1 MKNEIRN
8 LGIFELHSL
17 YKEKKL
23 SPAEAAAALLKEIH
37 ENDSCNAF
45 ASLLDGSALAAA
57 KESEKRY
64 IAGNDLGM
72 MDGIP
77 FGVKDIFHSA
87 GHPTTMA
94 SRIFKDFIPDHD
106 AAVISLLKK
115 NGAVLLGKT
124 NTHEFACSPTADV
137 SIFGPMKNPRCP
149 EMMACGSS
157 GGSGAALAAHLLPAA
172 LGSDTGG
179 SVRIPAAACGV
190 VGMRPNAGR
199 VSRVGVFPLSGAID
213 NIGPMTRNIRDNA
226 AMLNHMCEYDRR
238 DRNSINM
245 PAEDFGRDIGRSV
258 KGLRIGIPEDIFK
271 EPMDEEIRSATENV
285 IRLLSSLGAEII
297 HIGALDGTGE
307 YSAACR
313 TMRICDA
320 YFSHKKLLESH
331 SSEYTG
337 EIYTQLMSGKAYTA
351 DEYIAAI
358 EKQHEYR
365 LYFREISKDADLV
378 LIPTLPILPPPI
390 GLRQMEI
397 GGQEY
402 SVANLLTSLTV
413 PASFTGFP
421 ALSVPSAICSGNRPA
436 GVQLMGRGF
445 DESLLYRVGY
455 AIEQELGLNMK

>member
-1 MKNEIRN
+1 MEKEIRD
-8 LGIFELHSL
+8 LGICELHSL
-17 YKEKKL
+17 YREKKL
-23 SPAEAAAALLKEIH
+23 SPAEVAADLLKEIR
-37 ENDSCNAF
+37 ENDSFNAF
-45 ASLLDGSALAAA
+45 ASVLEESALIAA

-64 IAGNDLGM
+64 LAGNDLGV

-77 FGVKDIFHSA
+77 FGVKDIFYSA

-94 SRIFKDFIPDHD
+94 SRIFRDFIPDHD
-106 AAVISLLKK
+106 AAVISLLKQ
-115 NGAVLLGKT
+115 NGAILLGKT

-213 NIGPMTRNIRDNA
+213 NIGPMTRNIKDNA
-226 AMLNHMCEYDRR
+226 AMLNCMCTYDCR
-238 DRNSINM
+238 DRNSISL
-245 PAEDFGRDIGRSV
+245 PAEDFGKDIGKSV
-258 KGLRIGIPEDIFK
+258 KGLSIGIPADIFK
-271 EPMDEEIRSATENV
+271 EPMDDEIRAATENV
-285 IRLLSSLGAEII
+285 IRLLSSLGAEIK
-297 HIGALDGTGE
+297 HIGALDSTGE

-320 YFSHKKLLESH
+320 YYSHKEILASH
-331 SSEYTG
+331 SSEYTE
-337 EIYTQLMSGKAYTA
+337 EIRAQLMSGEPYKA
-351 DEYIAAI
+351 DEYIAAM
-358 EKQHEYR
+358 EKQHEFR

-397 GGQEY
+397 GGKEY
-402 SVANLLTSLTV
+402 GVANLLTSLTV

-421 ALSVPSAICSGNRPA
+421 ALSVPGAFCSGNRPT

-455 AIEQELGLNMK
+455 AIEQELCLNI